1 MKRNLFLPKANS
13 KKGFTIVE
21 VVCAVCVLVIFT
33 VAIITLLTTTHN
45 SILKTSVADNN
56 AAKVESVLDE
66 LVDYTVNNKI
76 SNISPNSWEGL
87 FDDDDKVE
95 CVTTDFDST
104 DLNTV
109 QYKAETVQVT
119 DSGVNNTGAV
129 KFTATMYYTVGG
141 NTEHITYSSI
151 AYLNGLG
158 WGVSDSEA

>member
-1 MKRNLFLPKANS
+1 MKRNIFLPKANS

-76 SNISPNSWEGL
+76 DNPDSYNWDGVFENSDIEAQYVKAV
-87 FDDDDKVE
+87 DP
-95 CVTTDFDST
+95 FDST
-104 DLNTV
+104 DLNIV
-109 QYKAETVQVT
+109 QFKAAVT
-119 DSGVNNTGAV
+119 DSGGIKTDAV

-151 AYLNGLG
+151 AYLNGLD
-158 WGVSDSEA
+158 WGGSDSEA